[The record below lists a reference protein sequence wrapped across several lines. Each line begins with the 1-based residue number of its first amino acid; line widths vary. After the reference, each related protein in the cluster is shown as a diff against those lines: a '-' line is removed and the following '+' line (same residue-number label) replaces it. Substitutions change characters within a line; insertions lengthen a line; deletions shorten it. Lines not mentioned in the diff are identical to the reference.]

1 MGATHLNEKQHPRF
15 AVGTLFFPAILCTV
29 SKSWSNPSHI
39 KVELSPAF
47 LLSGLCPVPEA
58 RAVVEARAVA
68 EAKKRKAGLRV
79 KRIKVG
85 AAAGVQ
91 RRPETNVKTNLR
103 AVSITAMRKQR
114 AGVAARRRVGAGVR
128 TGGRRG
134 RARGAGA
141 GTRAGAPARIRGKAG
156 SGAGMRAEVE
166 AGAAARAREA
176 RGAASETANRV
187 ARRKGRT
194 AASGPGQPPRKRSV
208 QNQIL
213 TKKRRE
219 GRARMELHTG
229 CLTPGLGPFPSQN
242 HVANQILVPGPS
254 LFQSLDPGPSLDLGL
269 PLGHAPDHG
278 QGLAPD
284 PNLAG
289 TVGKVFCTCSVVV
302 AQVIEVE
309 TSTLYILTNP
319 DGVSAMSGAAPPRC
333 ARWRRAVQLTL
344 NIALPGAPESPCLP
358 GKALQRGSAAP
369 RCADGRTVG

>member
-1 MGATHLNEKQHPRF
+1 MKL
-15 AVGTLFFPAILCTV
+15 
-29 SKSWSNPSHI
+29 
-39 KVELSPAF
+39 ELSPAF

-68 EAKKRKAGLRV
+68 EAKKRKAGLQV

-91 RRPETNVKTNLR
+91 RSPETNVKTNLK
-103 AVSITAMRKQR
+103 ALSITAMRKQR
-114 AGVAARRRVGAGVR
+114 AGVTARRRVGAGVG

-134 RARGAGA
+134 RARGAGARRRAGARRGAGA
-141 GTRAGAPARIRGKAG
+141 GTRAGAPARIKGKAG
-156 SGAGMRAEVE
+156 RGAGMRAEVE
-166 AGAAARAREA
+166 AGAAARARKA

-213 TKKRRE
+213 TKKRRG

-229 CLTPGLGPFPSQN
+229 CLAPGLGPFPSQN
-242 HVANQILVPGPS
+242 HVANQILVPGPN

-269 PLGHAPDHG
+269 PLGHTPDHG
-278 QGLAPD
+278 RGLAPD

-302 AQVIEVE
+302 AQGIEVE
-309 TSTLYILTNP
+309 TSTLYILNNP
-319 DGVSAMSGAAPPRC
+319 DGMSAMSCAAPSPLCSLAQGCSAHFCPTERFS
-333 ARWRRAVQLTL
+333 L
-344 NIALPGAPESPCLP
+344 NMALPRAPKSPCLP

-369 RCADGRTVG
+369 RWVYGRTIG